1 MKIVPA
7 VLAENLEDF
16 LLKLRQAESFTNYV
30 QIDLMDGIFVPSES
44 FSAEKMNEWN

>member
-16 LLKLRQAESFTNYV
+16 LSKLRQAESFTNNV
-30 QIDLMDGIFVPSES
+30 QIDLMDGIFVSSES
-44 FSAEKMNEWN
+44 FSAEKINEWN